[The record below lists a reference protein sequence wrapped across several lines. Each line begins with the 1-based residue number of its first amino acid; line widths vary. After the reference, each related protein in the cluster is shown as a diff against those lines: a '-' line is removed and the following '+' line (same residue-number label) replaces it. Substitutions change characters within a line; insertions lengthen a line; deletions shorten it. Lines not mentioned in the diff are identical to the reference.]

1 MTGKGLPKR
10 EANISSPA
18 FAGGRGR
25 FSEGYVCS
33 INLKIKCQYQLKFLT
48 SWLLYK
54 NNMNH
59 FHNSSLPA
67 ACLPPVCRLSAAC
80 LPPVCRLS
88 AEALAQAESLG
99 AGRKPWRRQ
108 KALAQAESLSAGRG
122 ALPGMGHYFDDT
134 FSAI

>member
-18 FAGGRGR
+18 FAGGSGR

-67 ACLPPVCRLSAAC
+67 ACLPPVCRLSA
-80 LPPVCRLS
+80 
-88 AEALAQAESLG
+88 EALAQAESLG

-122 ALPGMGHYFDDT
+122 ALPGMGHYGL
-134 FSAI
+134 FSKSKIK